1 MMNVGFDGAIFGLSR
16 IGGVNTYAWEILRRL
31 AATPDVNLTLGMP
44 RPVISGKNKQIDAL
58 SLLMVHDKLP
68 FKIARYLNSPL
79 GNDLV
84 HSSYYRSARS
94 KNSKSIITVYDFVHE
109 KYFTGLQRAIHSLQ
123 KQRACQS
130 ASAILC
136 ISENTRID
144 LLDTYPR
151 IDPAI
156 VHVTHLALDHDV
168 FYIPDIV
175 YPGLTE
181 TVVYVGQR
189 SSYKR
194 FDLAVQAV
202 ALSGL
207 KLAIVGGGVNKQE
220 ADLLNRVLP
229 DQWSV
234 LGFIDDATLREV
246 YAGAF
251 AFIYTS
257 DYEGFGLPIIEA
269 QACGCPAVVA
279 DRSSFPE
286 VGGSAALYASEQTA
300 EAYAE
305 CLTRLNDR
313 RTRNQVVAA
322 GLENSAKFNWD
333 HTFDMTLSV
342 YRNLLA

>member
-1 MMNVGFDGAIFGLSR
+1 MIDIGFDGAIFGLSR

-31 AATPDVNLTLGMP
+31 AATPDVSLTLGMP
-44 RPVISGKNKQIDAL
+44 RQVISGKSGQSDAL
-58 SLLMVHDKLP
+58 LLPTVHDRLP
-68 FKIARYLNSPL
+68 GKIGRYLSSPL
-79 GNDLV
+79 GNDIV

-94 KNSKSIITVYDFVHE
+94 KNSKSVITVYDFVHE
-109 KYFTGLQRAIHSLQ
+109 RYFTGLQRAIHSSQ
-123 KQRACQS
+123 KQRACES

-144 LLDTYPR
+144 LLDTYPH

-156 VHVTHLALDHDV
+156 AHVTHLALDHDV
-168 FYIPDIV
+168 FYVPDIV

-189 SSYKR
+189 TSYKR

-202 ALSGL
+202 ALSGFR
-207 KLAIVGGGVNKQE
+207 LAIVGAAVNQQE

-229 DQWSV
+229 DHWSA
-234 LGFIDDATLREV
+234 LGFVDDATLRDV
-246 YAGAF
+246 YAGAY

-286 VGGSAALYASEQTA
+286 VGGSAALYASEQSA

-305 CLTRLNDR
+305 CLTRLNNIG
-313 RTRNQVVAA
+313 TRNQVVAA
-322 GLENSAKFNWD
+322 GLQNSAKFNWN
-333 HTFDMTLSV
+333 HTFDMTLSI